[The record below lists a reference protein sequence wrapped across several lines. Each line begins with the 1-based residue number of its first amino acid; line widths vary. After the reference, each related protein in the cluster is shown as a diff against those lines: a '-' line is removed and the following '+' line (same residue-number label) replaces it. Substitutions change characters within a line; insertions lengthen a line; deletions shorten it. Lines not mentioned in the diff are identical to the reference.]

1 MKIIRIVL
9 SSFRDGGL
17 KKFFLIMKLTLILI
31 LFVSLHM
38 SASVWS
44 QTTTMS
50 LKLKNSTL
58 QELFTQIEKNSD
70 YRFFYNNDEVDL
82 NQRISVNVRDKSVG
96 IILTTALEGKPYSFK
111 ESEDK
116 LIVIEKIGAESDLSG
131 TGTQQQKLVTG
142 KVTDQSGASL
152 PGVSV
157 VVKGTTTGVT
167 TDNSGN
173 FSLAIPQD
181 ANILV
186 FSFIGKRKLDVKIDG
201 KSMIVVQLEEEIV
214 NLDDVAV
221 IGYGTMKRKDITG
234 SISSITSKSL
244 EGVKSGGITQ
254 MLQGRAPGVYVQST
268 GGNPAADNTRIRIR
282 GANSISGDNSPL
294 FVVDGNYGG
303 SYNILDVESI
313 EILKDA
319 SATAIYGSRGANGV
333 VLITTKKANSETLKI
348 SARSN
353 LALNFIANK
362 YDKMNALEYAE
373 YNNSVGYSAYSAQ
386 KLSELRT
393 NPNGTDWQDKIY
405 EVGVGQGYSVNMTGG
420 SKKSKF
426 FLSGTYGDNKGIL
439 NNSWSKGMQF
449 RFNLDTELNKFI
461 SFNFQANAGTSR
473 SINSSLG
480 RGGDKTNNPIL
491 ESLLWSPVEN
501 VFLADGFTYNRNDNY
516 GSRGINPLLILKQN
530 NRNSGGGYNVLG
542 EMKVNILNGL
552 NFSTKASTSY
562 YTSNSQFYNDPEMT
576 GDYASAGQGSS
587 YPITSWWTAS
597 TLNYTKTF
605 FTKHN
610 VSAMVGFEE
619 MQDAS
624 GGFGVNASNLSSP
637 SVGWNNIGNGSS
649 ISANSGYSNSAM
661 RSYFA
666 RGTYN
671 YDSKY
676 YLTATWRADGSS
688 KFGQNNKFGYFPS
701 FGLGWR
707 VSEESF
713 LKGTEIFE
721 NFKLRGGWGI
731 TGSQAVGSY
740 KTFSPM
746 DGGNSWNGHMYGTST
761 TYVGQRVGLAGNP
774 NLQWEQTEQSNI
786 GADVSVLKGK
796 LSGTIDY
803 YMKNT
808 SKLLTS
814 KTMPGMVGG
823 GRTLVNLGSIE
834 NKGFEI
840 GINYI
845 VLDHQD
851 LKYDLGFNYSRNRN
865 KIKDIGE
872 EKKLWGDTYA
882 SGILAL
888 SPFVMM
894 PGYAL
899 GTIYGYEYLGIWQT
913 ADATEAAK
921 FGQSPGDYRYEDL
934 NGDKSYGSE
943 DYQVIG
949 DCNPKYTWGFTN
961 HFTYKNIDF
970 SFLIEGV
977 QGRDVLNMSYA
988 LATNSIDISRAVSL
1002 RKARER
1008 WSESNPGAEFAKI
1021 GTTNKMQLNSSQ
1033 FVQDGSF
1040 VKLRNVSIGYRL
1052 PQTMTKIGD
1061 IQFNVSAQNVL
1072 CFTKYKGYDPEVS
1085 SSGSSD
1091 SSSGSDFFAYPN
1103 ARSVTFSVSLVF

>member
-1 MKIIRIVL
+1 
-9 SSFRDGGL
+9 
-17 KKFFLIMKLTLILI
+17 
-31 LFVSLHM
+31 
-38 SASVWS
+38 
-44 QTTTMS
+44 
-50 LKLKNSTL
+50 
-58 QELFTQIEKNSD
+58 
-70 YRFFYNNDEVDL
+70 
-82 NQRISVNVRDKSVG
+82 
-96 IILTTALEGKPYSFK
+96 
-111 ESEDK
+111 
-116 LIVIEKIGAESDLSG
+116 
-131 TGTQQQKLVTG
+131 
-142 KVTDQSGASL
+142 
-152 PGVSV
+152 
-157 VVKGTTTGVT
+157 
-167 TDNSGN
+167 
-173 FSLAIPQD
+173 
-181 ANILV
+181 
-186 FSFIGKRKLDVKIDG
+186 
-201 KSMIVVQLEEEIV
+201 
-214 NLDDVAV
+214 
-221 IGYGTMKRKDITG
+221 
-234 SISSITSKSL
+234 
-244 EGVKSGGITQ
+244 
-254 MLQGRAPGVYVQST
+254 
-268 GGNPAADNTRIRIR
+268 
-282 GANSISGDNSPL
+282 
-294 FVVDGNYGG
+294 
-303 SYNILDVESI
+303 
-313 EILKDA
+313 
-319 SATAIYGSRGANGV
+319 
-333 VLITTKKANSETLKI
+333 
-348 SARSN
+348 
-353 LALNFIANK
+353 
-362 YDKMNALEYAE
+362 
-373 YNNSVGYSAYSAQ
+373 
-386 KLSELRT
+386 
-393 NPNGTDWQDKIY
+393 
-405 EVGVGQGYSVNMTGG
+405 
-420 SKKSKF
+420 
-426 FLSGTYGDNKGIL
+426 
-439 NNSWSKGMQF
+439 
-449 RFNLDTELNKFI
+449 
-461 SFNFQANAGTSR
+461 
-473 SINSSLG
+473 
-480 RGGDKTNNPIL
+480 
-491 ESLLWSPVEN
+491 
-501 VFLADGFTYNRNDNY
+501 
-516 GSRGINPLLILKQN
+516 
-530 NRNSGGGYNVLG
+530 
-542 EMKVNILNGL
+542 
-552 NFSTKASTSY
+552 
-562 YTSNSQFYNDPEMT
+562 
-576 GDYASAGQGSS
+576 
-587 YPITSWWTAS
+587 
-597 TLNYTKTF
+597 
-605 FTKHN
+605 
-610 VSAMVGFEE
+610 
-619 MQDAS
+619 
-624 GGFGVNASNLSSP
+624 
-637 SVGWNNIGNGSS
+637 
-649 ISANSGYSNSAM
+649 M

-961 HFTYKNIDF
+961 HITYKNIDF